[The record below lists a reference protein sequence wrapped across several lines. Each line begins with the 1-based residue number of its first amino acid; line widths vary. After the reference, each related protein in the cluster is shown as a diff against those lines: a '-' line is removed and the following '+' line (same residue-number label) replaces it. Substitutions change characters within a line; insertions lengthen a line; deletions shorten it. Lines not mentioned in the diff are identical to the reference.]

1 MMRLVTLA
9 LSLLV
14 ITIPSQAKTT
24 AVERA
29 FLRQQRHE
37 LKIRMQMKSV
47 WVHALPKAQRRL
59 AVISD
64 LEDDGNDDP
73 AGPDELDLQVLYRR
87 PEVVKIQQYPNT
99 EPELSDYV
107 QVRLAVARA
116 RALEIY
122 SKKYSSD
129 QT

>member
-1 MMRLVTLA
+1 MRLVTLA
-9 LSLLV
+9 LFLLV

-59 AVISD
+59 AVTND
-64 LEDDGNDDP
+64 LNDDGNDDP
-73 AGPDELDLQVLYRR
+73 PGPDELDLQVLCRR
-87 PEVVKIQQYPNT
+87 PEVAKQYIPDT
-99 EPELSDYV
+99 DPELSDYV

-116 RALEIY
+116 RAMAVY
-122 SKKYSSD
+122 NNKMN
-129 QT
+129 T

>member
-9 LSLLV
+9 LFLLV

-87 PEVVKIQQYPNT
+87 PEVVKIQQYVYTCRSGPK
-99 EPELSDYV
+99 
-107 QVRLAVARA
+107 
-116 RALEIY
+116 
-122 SKKYSSD
+122 SKKYLIHAGRPEYFLKKKS
-129 QT
+129 